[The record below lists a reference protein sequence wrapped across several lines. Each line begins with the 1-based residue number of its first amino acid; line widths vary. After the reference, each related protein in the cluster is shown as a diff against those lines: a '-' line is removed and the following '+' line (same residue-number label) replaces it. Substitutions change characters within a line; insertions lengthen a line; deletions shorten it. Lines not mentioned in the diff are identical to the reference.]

1 MTFPHRSRDRR
12 PRSLHLLMLAAL
24 VLAAL
29 TSARTRPVY
38 AHAGAHI
45 STTPRRVPG
54 MGYGLINGL
63 LALQVRHAQQA
74 RRPGRHSFRDHLT
87 SPLVP
92 LEIKTDRDVSAAVRS
107 LGGLVEADIRGR
119 IIAARVPAN
128 EIATLAQQPGVRT
141 LYPSLAL
148 HESLDQSVSDIRAN
162 QVWTQ
167 PAPGGGTIQGNHV
180 LVAVVDSGIDYH
192 NPDFKNP
199 DGSMR
204 IKYIWDQTTNGHAPA
219 GYTFGYECDAAS
231 INSGQCPEKD
241 TDGHGTHVSG
251 IAAGNGRSSTP
262 AREIGVAPQADIIVI
277 KRGQG
282 TDQTIAAW
290 KYIIAKAQQLHEP
303 VVINNSFG
311 GMISP
316 HNGSSP
322 LSEAA
327 DLLAGPGKI
336 FVAAAGNEGNA
347 ALHTDG
353 TLGANQ
359 TTTLQMDV
367 SGHDN
372 DITFGLFYP
381 AQDSFT
387 FRLRNDLTGEIYGP
401 FKPGQ
406 AVDNH
411 TVAGGKLKITLA
423 NDTWDGNFRVIYG
436 HLASSDGTPIDAG
449 RLSLDL
455 AGSKVRD
462 TGRFDAWIDQDDA
475 AHFTMADEA
484 DTINEPADSRHVIA
498 VGNYATRVSWTDRD
512 NHVHQVCNNFP
523 CTNNSLQVGEI
534 AAYSSIGPT
543 ADGRQKPDIS
553 APGTMILSS
562 LSHDASVCGSD
573 TQDNCLSPR
582 HISPDGAN
590 LWETGT
596 SMSAPHVAGVV
607 ALMLQVSP
615 NLDQDQVTALLKS
628 TARHDSF
635 TSAAA
640 WTPVY
645 GAGKVDALAAVQAAA
660 RLQPRNTVARFSVT
674 RIRIQASDK
683 DNAPALK
690 TSAVGK
696 KAYVVIYWK
705 VSAVPSGMKP
715 LYVYNATL
723 GGKVVAHDSLRGSQ
737 PSYSPGDYYATFPL
751 KFSYPGS
758 WVFTGNISIGG
769 VNHQS
774 RTSILVKR

>member
-1 MTFPHRSRDRR
+1 MP
-12 PRSLHLLMLAAL
+12 AVL
-24 VLAAL
+24 VLAAV
-29 TSARTRPVY
+29 TSARTAPAY
-38 AHAGAHI
+38 AHASAH
-45 STTPRRVPG
+45 SSAAPHRVPG
-54 MGYGLINGL
+54 MEYGLVNGL
-63 LALQVRHAQQA
+63 LALQVRRAQQA
-74 RRPGRHSFRDHLT
+74 QRPGRHSFHDHLT
-87 SPLVP
+87 SPLIP

-107 LGGLVEADIRGR
+107 LGGVVEADIRGK

-128 EIATLAQQPGVRT
+128 TIAALAQQPGVRT

-148 HESLDQSVSDIRAN
+148 HESLDQSVPDIRAD
-162 QVWTQ
+162 QVWAQ
-167 PAPGGGTIQGNHV
+167 PTPSGGTIQGNHV
-180 LVAVVDSGIDYH
+180 LVAIVDSGIDYH
-192 NPDFKNP
+192 NRDFKNP
-199 DGSMR
+199 DGSTR
-204 IKYIWDQTTNGHAPA
+204 IKYIWDQTINGHAPA

-231 INSGQCPEKD
+231 INNGQCPEKD
-241 TDGHGTHVSG
+241 IDGHGTHVGG
-251 IAAGNGRSSTP
+251 IAAGNGRSSAP
-262 AREIGVAPQADIIVI
+262 AREIGVAPRADIIVV
-277 KRGQG
+277 KRGSD

-290 KYIIAKAQQLHEP
+290 KYIIAKARQLHEP

-322 LSEAA
+322 LSETA
-327 DLLAGPGKI
+327 DLLAGPGAI
-336 FVAAAGNEGNA
+336 FVAAAGNDGNA

-353 TLGANQ
+353 TLGANR
-359 TTTLQMDV
+359 TTTLEMDV
-367 SGHDN
+367 SGNDN

-387 FRLRNDLTGEIYGP
+387 FRLRNDLTKETYGP

-406 AVDNH
+406 AIDNR
-411 TVAGGKLKITLA
+411 TVASGKLKITLA
-423 NDTWDGNFRVIYG
+423 NDTWDGKFRVIYG
-436 HLASSDGTPIDAG
+436 DLASSDGSPIDAG
-449 RLSLDL
+449 HLSLDL
-455 AGSKVRD
+455 AGIKVRD

-475 AHFTMADEA
+475 AHFTRANEA
-484 DTINEPADSRHVIA
+484 DTINEPADSHHIIA

-512 NHVHQVCNNFP
+512 NNVHQVCNNFP

-562 LSHDASVCGSD
+562 LSDDAPVCATD
-573 TQDNCLSPR
+573 TQHSCLSPR
-582 HISPDGAN
+582 HISANGAN

-607 ALMLQVSP
+607 ALMLQVRP
-615 NLDQDQVTALLKS
+615 NLDQNQITALLKS

-635 TSAAA
+635 TGNAV

-660 RLQPRNTVARFSVT
+660 RVQPRDTVTLFSVT
-674 RIRIQASDK
+674 GVRIQARNK
-683 DNAPALK
+683 DNAPVLK
-690 TSAVGK
+690 TSTVGR
-696 KAYVVIYWK
+696 KAYVFIYWK
-705 VSAVPSGMKP
+705 VSTVPSGMKP
-715 LYVYNATL
+715 LYVYTATL
-723 GGKVVAHDSLRGSQ
+723 GGKVVAHDSFQGSK
-737 PSYSPGDYYATFPL
+737 PSYSPGGYYASFPV

-774 RTSILVKR
+774 RTSVSVKR